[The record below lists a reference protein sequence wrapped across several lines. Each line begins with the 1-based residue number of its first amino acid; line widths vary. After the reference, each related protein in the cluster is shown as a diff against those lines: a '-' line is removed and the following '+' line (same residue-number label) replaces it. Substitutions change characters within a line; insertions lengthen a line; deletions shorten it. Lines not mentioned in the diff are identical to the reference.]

1 MYRGLRVIAMAP
13 VLDEEV
19 KIGEV
24 VRRTPRDVVDDLL
37 VIDDGSTDRSAEVAR
52 EGGARVIS
60 MGRVAGVGAALR
72 VGYDEA
78 LRGGYD
84 VAVVMAG
91 NNKDSPEEIP
101 RLLDP
106 IAEDRADFVQGSRFL
121 QPDAHFGEMPIYRRI
136 ATRIHPA
143 LFSLVTGRRVTE
155 STNGFRAVHRRV
167 LEDER
172 LDLQQAWLDEYS
184 LEPYLYIRAIQ
195 LGYRT
200 VEAPVSKVYPPR
212 RIGQTKMKP
221 IVGWWS
227 ILKPLVVIGLRLKK

>member
-1 MYRGLRVIAMAP
+1 MYRGLRVIAVAP

-72 VGYDEA
+72 VGYAEA
-78 LRGGYD
+78 VRGGYD

-106 IAEDRADFVQGSRFL
+106 IAEGRADFVQGSRFL
-121 QPDAHFGEMPIYRRI
+121 EPGAHFGEMPFYRRI
-136 ATRIHPA
+136 ATRIHPL

-172 LDLQQAWLDEYS
+172 FDLDASWLDEYA

-200 VEAPVSKVYPPR
+200 VEAPVSKVYPPK

-227 ILKPLVVIGLRLKK
+227 ILKPLVRVGLRLEK

>member
-13 VLDEEV
+13 VLDEEQ

-72 VGYDEA
+72 AGYAEA

-106 IAEDRADFVQGSRFL
+106 IADERADFVQGSRFL
-121 QPDAHFGEMPIYRRI
+121 APGADFGEMPLYRRI
-136 ATRIHPA
+136 ATRVHPL

-172 LDLQQAWLDEYS
+172 VDLDQAWLDDYE

-200 VEAPVSKVYPPR
+200 LEAPVSKVYPPR
-212 RIGQTKMKP
+212 RVGQTKMKP
-221 IVGWWS
+221 IIGWWS
-227 ILKPLVVIGLRLKK
+227 ILKPLLLLGLRLKK

>member
-1 MYRGLRVIAMAP
+1 MYRGLKVIAMAP
-13 VLDEEV
+13 VLDEEA

-52 EGGARVIS
+52 SGGARVIS
-60 MGRVAGVGAALR
+60 MGRVVGVGAALR
-72 VGYDEA
+72 AGYAEA
-78 LRGGYD
+78 VRGDYD

-121 QPDAHFGEMPIYRRI
+121 APGADFGAMPFYRRI
-136 ATRIHPA
+136 ATRVHPL
-143 LFSLVTGRRVTE
+143 LFSVVTGRWVTE

-167 LEDER
+167 LEDPR
-172 LDLQQAWLDEYS
+172 LDLNQPWLDAYE
-184 LEPYLYIRAIQ
+184 LEPYLYTRSIQ

-200 VEAPVSKVYPPR
+200 VEAPVSKVYPPK
-212 RIGQTKMKP
+212 RIGQTKMRP
-221 IVGWWS
+221 ITGWWS
-227 ILKPLVVIGLRLKK
+227 ILKPLLLVGLRLKK